1 MQSIIWWTK
10 RANIQDRKKIQI
22 ERRRRK
28 REVLIST
35 LDKEK
40 DSRWS
45 IKCNLRETLQTA
57 KVKVKN
63 ESSSARIKLSNNKKA
78 VALIDILE
86 ESPIIVKAHKTNK
99 IGRAMIK
106 WGQQKGENRTMKAI
120 RLLVPMTKHLHTQMT
135 RRKAVALP
143 KVTYTSMTSTIRIKQ
158 ISRKAFKIMVSTDS
172 ANLYQA
178 LVLGTAAMESR

>member
-1 MQSIIWWTK
+1 M
-10 RANIQDRKKIQI
+10 
-22 ERRRRK
+22 
-28 REVLIST
+28 LIST

-106 WGQQKGENRTMKAI
+106 
-120 RLLVPMTKHLHTQMT
+120 
-135 RRKAVALP
+135 
-143 KVTYTSMTSTIRIKQ
+143 
-158 ISRKAFKIMVSTDS
+158 
-172 ANLYQA
+172 
-178 LVLGTAAMESR
+178 